1 MQNEWVTEKVSLQ
14 FFESKDFQ
22 SRASLVDILIPIRRS
37 AGADKDKA
45 GANLMVIHLAT
56 DECKARIIAGNI
68 DAGQT
73 AKMFRI
79 NQGNGLRQTALGQ

>member
-1 MQNEWVTEKVSLQ
+1 VGYR
-14 FFESKDFQ
+14 ESFIAIFRIK
-22 SRASLVDILIPIRRS
+22 RLPIKSQPCRYFDS
-37 AGADKDKA
+37 HPMIAGADKDKA

-68 DAGQT
+68 DPGQT